1 MTMRLLLIRHGAS
14 HHSDAGLIAMPRGC
28 TGLTDAGV
36 AQVGALA
43 RRLAATGEAADCA
56 ALLASP
62 VRRAR
67 ETADLL
73 RPALPAG
80 GVRHAPGLMELVPGV
95 ADGLTLARY
104 RAAYGDWDPVALPDR
119 PTAPGG
125 ESWSRFLA
133 RVRATLDGLA
143 ARHDGET
150 VVAVTHAGFIMATVL
165 VAFAIPRPGTG
176 AWLAPAHTG
185 LTEWRVADGRW
196 ELARYNDTA
205 HLAASTA

>member
-1 MTMRLLLIRHGAS
+1 MTMRLLLIRHGAA
-14 HHSDAGLIAMPRGC
+14 HHSDRGLIAMPRGC
-28 TGLTDAGV
+28 PGLTDAGV
-36 AQVGALA
+36 AQVDALA

-62 VRRAR
+62 VRRVR

-80 GVRHAPGLMELVPGV
+80 GVRHAPGLLELLPGV

-104 RAAYGDWDPVALPDR
+104 RAAYGDRDLMALPDR
-119 PTAPGG
+119 SFAPGG
-125 ESWSRFLA
+125 ESWHDSLA

-143 ARHDGET
+143 ARHDGAT
-150 VVAVTHAGFIMATVL
+150 IVAVTHAGFIVATVL

-176 AWLAPAHTG
+176 AWLDPAHTG
-185 LTEWRVADGRW
+185 LTA
-196 ELARYNDTA
+196 
-205 HLAASTA
+205 